1 LNFINLSQFTGCELL
16 YSLSILSI
24 LRDYMKRFL
33 LLLAIVF
40 SCLSLLAATAE
51 AKRLGGG
58 SSIGKQRTMSPQ
70 QTATP
75 PSAAPT
81 ASPSPM
87 PAAPQPARNRWLGP
101 LAGLAIGAGL
111 GALFAGAFGGMGGM
125 GGAMGGILMAIVA
138 VVVVMFLISLFRR
151 KQHATLQYAGSAT
164 PYGAQPT
171 FSPQPSAVSS
181 APGSTVGEARNV
193 PADFPV
199 EAFLRSAKTSFI
211 RLQAA
216 NDRKDL
222 DDIREYT
229 TPEMF
234 AEISMQIRE
243 RDNNPQKTDVDT
255 LNAVLLEV
263 VTENDHAIASV
274 RMSGQLRE
282 NNGAPDSFSE
292 VWHVQ
297 KNLKDEKS
305 VWLLSGIQQIS

>member
-1 LNFINLSQFTGCELL
+1 
-16 YSLSILSI
+16 
-24 LRDYMKRFL
+24 MKRFL
-33 LLLAIVF
+33 MLLTIVI

-51 AKRLGGG
+51 AKRLGVG

-75 PSAAPT
+75 PSA
-81 ASPSPM
+81 SPSAAPSPI
-87 PAAPQPARNRWLGP
+87 PAAPQPAGNRWLGP

-125 GGAMGGILMAIVA
+125 GGAMGGILLAVFAGVAI
-138 VVVVMFLISLFRR
+138 MFLISMFRR
-151 KQHATLQYAGSAT
+151 KAQPNLQYAGSGA
-164 PYGAQPT
+164 PYGAQPPYT
-171 FSPQPSAVSS
+171 PQPSVVNSASNSAVG
-181 APGSTVGEARNV
+181 AARNI

-199 EAFLRSAKTSFI
+199 DAFLRSAKTSFI

-243 RDNNPQKTDVDT
+243 RDNTPQKTDVDT
-255 LNAVLLEV
+255 LNADLLEV

-282 NNGAPDSFSE
+282 NNGAPDIFAE
-292 VWHVQ
+292 IWHVQ
-297 KNLKDEKS
+297 KNLKDEKA